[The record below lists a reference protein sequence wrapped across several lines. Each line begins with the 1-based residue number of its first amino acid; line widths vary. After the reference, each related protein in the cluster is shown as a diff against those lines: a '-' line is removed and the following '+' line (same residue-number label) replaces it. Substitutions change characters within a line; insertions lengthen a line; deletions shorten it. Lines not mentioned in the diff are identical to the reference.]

1 MRLLVK
7 QRLTIVM
14 SIILALVLVACD
26 SVNIGGVSEERTVRI
41 VSGSENRTLEPII
54 QEWAN
59 QNNYAVEI
67 TYEGSLD
74 IARRLRT
81 GSVPFDGVW
90 PANRL
95 WLDYGDINNVT
106 RHDESILRSPVVF
119 GVKRSVADRLGW
131 INNDNITMA
140 DILEA
145 TESGEIRFMMTSA
158 TQSNSGASF
167 YFGALNAFAGNPD
180 VISSEDLNNADVQDQ
195 IERIL
200 GTVNRSSG
208 SSGFLADLFLQEY
221 NRFDAMVNYEALI
234 IETNQELLTQ
244 GREPLYAIY
253 PVDGLAIADSP
264 LAYVERNLEG
274 KEEAFLALQ
283 EFLLSEEAQEQ
294 LLQAG
299 RRTSNLGIQLDTA
312 DTQVFRPEWGIDVN
326 RIIQPIRFPNSDTI
340 GEALELYQTT
350 FRRPSCTAYVLDFS
364 GSMAS
369 NGESEL
375 KAAMRTLLDQNLAS
389 EYLLQGHPNDLSM
402 VVLFSDFIR
411 NQGQID
417 DWTVIG
423 NDEADLRSLYLQI
436 ERQDAGGGT
445 DIFSSTLFAMEE
457 LAEASADRNC
467 LPAVIVMSDGQDG
480 GGQLARL
487 QRYIDGTE
495 NDVPVFFITF
505 GDADPDQL
513 RPISEQT
520 FGRIFDGSDD
530 LIEAFRSA
538 KGYN

>member
-1 MRLLVK
+1 
-7 QRLTIVM
+7 M